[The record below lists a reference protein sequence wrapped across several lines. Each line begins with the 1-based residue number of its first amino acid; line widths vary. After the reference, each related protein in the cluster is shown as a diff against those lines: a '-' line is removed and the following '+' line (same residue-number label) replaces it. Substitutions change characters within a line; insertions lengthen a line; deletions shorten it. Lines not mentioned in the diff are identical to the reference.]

1 MSVSFNGATRVE
13 VISVLANCGR
23 DTDKARRALVT
34 WIRHKQD
41 KGRGTEH
48 ILVKL
53 RDVESKFIKDTSL
66 HCAFRDARAETCLP
80 RAPDLPLPA
89 SVKRRSDERTPESM
103 PTPKSTGR
111 ASISSSLNE
120 LPATSTTSPPV
131 SPLHFSRDSSQMS
144 EALPGNSNTSGRTSY
159 PQSISRVSQPRS
171 PRIQIPRDRSLRPD
185 PSSPTT
191 SSPEEP
197 DHHFNRYS
205 HMSQPL
211 GSSSG
216 LLTPVSASHLEYPMS
231 QISRDQ
237 NLDSRRRLSYS
248 LVSLPP
254 SARITIPRSRS
265 QRSVPHSP
273 PNYSSDESDSH
284 LRRYRPMSHPI
295 SMSHSIG
302 HMSPGRC
309 RLTPPKT
316 SPPDVPLPPIPD
328 SESDKSKK
336 SLPAGHPPTPMQSS
350 MLHSYTPMR
359 PLPIQPIPSPVP
371 GSDES
376 ESHDAIGEDT
386 LRQNWQGS
394 DGDLPSDIVVRQD
407 SPVYGFRDDHAP
419 PTGIS
424 PPPPYVDQFDTHA
437 PPDMPPIGVSL
448 EKAVDKC
455 GGTPEVRLVVSKCVE
470 FHRGYEPPYWQSRL
484 QACGL
489 DAEAAKCLVDE
500 MSKQVDWA
508 MSFRRS
514 T

>member
-1 MSVSFNGATRVE
+1 
-13 VISVLANCGR
+13 
-23 DTDKARRALVT
+23 
-34 WIRHKQD
+34 
-41 KGRGTEH
+41 
-48 ILVKL
+48 
-53 RDVESKFIKDTSL
+53 
-66 HCAFRDARAETCLP
+66 
-80 RAPDLPLPA
+80 
-89 SVKRRSDERTPESM
+89 M
-103 PTPKSTGR
+103 PTPKSAGR

-131 SPLHFSRDSSQMS
+131 SPLHLSRDSSQMS
-144 EALPGNSNTSGRTSY
+144 EALAGNSSTSGRTSY

-171 PRIQIPRDRSLRPD
+171 PRIQIPRDRSLHPD

-197 DHHFNRYS
+197 YHHFNRYS

-216 LLTPVSASHLEYPMS
+216 LLTPVSASPPEYPMS

-237 NLDSRRRLSYS
+237 NLDSRRRLSHG
-248 LVSLPP
+248 LVSPPP
-254 SARITIPRSRS
+254 SARIIIPRSRS

-273 PNYSSDESDSH
+273 PNSSSDESDSH
-284 LRRYRPMSHPI
+284 LRRYRPTSHPVG

-309 RLTPPKT
+309 RLTPPMT
-316 SPPDVPLPPIPD
+316 CPPDVPLPPIPSDDQGVD

-336 SLPAGHPPTPMQSS
+336 SLPAEHMRSS
-350 MLHSYTPMR
+350 MSHSNTPMR

-376 ESHDAIGEDT
+376 ESHDAIEEDT

-407 SPVYGFRDDHAP
+407 SPVYAFRDDYAT

-437 PPDMPPIGVSL
+437 PPDMPPTGVSL
-448 EKAVDKC
+448 QKAVDAC

-489 DAEAAKCLVDE
+489 DAEAAKHLVDE